1 MGWPIPFD
9 QVWFS
14 RVFLKIHPWINVGKY
29 AKIILMPVFPHF
41 PLGESTSGGDP
52 LGSSRWLCRGPKRH
66 LGSALSTRL
75 RQEPAVQDGAEALSS
90 CWLQRKV
97 PRLPL
102 DFTVEKGWCEGF
114 AKCQELVG
122 SVVLWAGLCLLTNL
136 ICALLVVGIWN
147 ALHPITQRLG
157 PSNKFDCQ
165 KCGQTVCLRHRYEEE
180 HDCRRGW
187 PKAHALGFGSMSVS
201 RPSQNTLG
209 IWNLLICLRLRG
221 QSICLSPTC
230 SVSALWFHH
239 WRISNHPPS
248 CCTIH
253 TMITKVSMIPER
265 HCWTHIMNIWIQ
277 LDTCG
282 SNKNYFGSFIFS
294 TFTDPQRNS
303 ALHLGRPAN
312 RKLHR
317 GPRPGPVPL
326 ARRHHPRHPTRGLQG
341 VRVKW
346 VKGLLFTED
355 FMGFNGT

>member
-1 MGWPIPFD
+1 MSLGYLGLTHHLEAVQESGIPSTIFPQINPVRETGLPKSPQMGMGRLIAWWTPRQLWDD
-9 QVWFS
+9 QSHLTKYGFPWFS
-14 RVFLKIHPWINVGKY
+14 LESIQGSTWGSVKY

-136 ICALLVVGIWN
+136 ICALLVVGIWK

-165 KCGQTVCLRHRYEEE
+165 KCGQTLCLRHRYEEE

-248 CCTIH
+248 RYNTHNDYQSFYDSRETLLNTYNEHMDTIG
-253 TMITKVSMIPER
+253 
-265 HCWTHIMNIWIQ
+265 
-277 LDTCG
+277 CG
-282 SNKNYFGSFIFS
+282 SNMFKQELFWQF
-294 TFTDPQRNS
+294 
-303 ALHLGRPAN
+303 HL
-312 RKLHR
+312 
-317 GPRPGPVPL
+317 
-326 ARRHHPRHPTRGLQG
+326 
-341 VRVKW
+341 
-346 VKGLLFTED
+346 
-355 FMGFNGT
+355 